1 MGVLNQSAQPEITG
15 TELQIYSFQEVLNC
29 YGGDGKQ
36 LMVWRCSS
44 SAGKRVER
52 PLVLRQKLRQ
62 F

>member
-15 TELQIYSFQEVLNC
+15 TELQIYSFQEVHNC
-29 YGGDGKQ
+29 HGGVGKRS
-36 LMVWRCSS
+36 MVCRCSS

-52 PLVLRQKLRQ
+52 LLALRQKLLQ